1 MFPNTHSP
9 MPYASCAGYAPPV
22 EVSKDTTTPR
32 KFVLP
37 GRSPWDSETGDPSH
51 SFTYESNAMPIYN
64 NTPTH
69 TNSYASNI
77 NVAKTLSVKDPRLDM
92 SIQNREMQAL
102 SSDTNGVENKVLRQT
117 KLIEY
122 D

>member
-1 MFPNTHSP
+1 MFPKTYSP
-9 MPYASCAGYAPPV
+9 MPYIFCTGNPPPL

-51 SFTYESNAMPIYN
+51 SFTYESNALPIYN
-64 NTPTH
+64 NPPTH
-69 TNSYASNI
+69 TNSSASNI
-77 NVAKTLSVKDPRLDM
+77 NVATTLNVNNPRLDM
-92 SIQNREMQAL
+92 SIQNREMQPL
-102 SSDTNGVENKVLRQT
+102 SSGIDGVENKVLRQT